1 MTPPAPDDP
10 SSRPERRRHP
20 ARAQTPPTRRGASA
34 AVTVHIVDDDPAVR
48 RALSLILR
56 LHGQPVREHA
66 SAQSFLADPTAA
78 HAGCVVLDLSMPGMS
93 GLALQAALQERG
105 IDVEIVFLTA
115 HGDVPTVAAAM
126 KRGAGDFLEKP
137 ARKDELL
144 RAVDGALQRSAEHRE
159 ERAVRADAR
168 RRLALLT
175 PREREVCALV
185 ASGVRGPRIAE
196 QLGICNQTVKV
207 HRHRA
212 LTKLGAMTVADVVRV
227 WRAATA
233 ADEGRDGT

>member
-1 MTPPAPDDP
+1 
-10 SSRPERRRHP
+10 
-20 ARAQTPPTRRGASA
+20 
-34 AVTVHIVDDDPAVR
+34 
-48 RALSLILR
+48 
-56 LHGQPVREHA
+56 
-66 SAQSFLADPTAA
+66 
-78 HAGCVVLDLSMPGMS
+78 MPGMS

-115 HGDVPTVAAAM
+115 HGDVPTVATAM

-144 RAVDGALQRSAEHRE
+144 RAVDGALQRSAAHRE

-196 QLGICNQTVKV
+196 RLGICNQTVKV

-212 LTKLGAMTVADVVRV
+212 LTKLGAMTLADLVRV

-233 ADEGRDGT
+233 ADEGGGVT